1 MRLLISVLTLFASIN
16 ALAAE
21 VISIEGSASRSVLAS
36 VYAPRADLCKGIA
49 IISHGAG
56 GSEQGYRYLG
66 EAFSSLGFLTIVP
79 RHPESGREVVREAV
93 RTKGLRDGL
102 SELIINP
109 QAYRARFR
117 DIDVVR
123 VWATSR
129 CPGGGMALLVGHS
142 MGAATVLLEAGAR
155 NRLGLIGRD
164 GFDAYIALSPQ
175 GEGSI
180 FEADGWSQIRRPV
193 LSITGTQD
201 TELGSGRW
209 ESRIQPYLSLPAGC
223 KWLAVIDGATHMQ
236 LAGVGDSKFVEAST
250 IRVIEAFVAALPE
263 AGCAMKTLIPG
274 VDLRQK

>member
-1 MRLLISVLTLFASIN
+1 
-16 ALAAE
+16 
-21 VISIEGSASRSVLAS
+21 
-36 VYAPRADLCKGIA
+36 
-49 IISHGAG
+49 
-56 GSEQGYRYLG
+56 
-66 EAFSSLGFLTIVP
+66 
-79 RHPESGREVVREAV
+79 VREAV

-109 QAYRARFR
+109 QAYLARFR

-123 VWATSR
+123 VWATPR
-129 CPGGGMALLVGHS
+129 CAGGNMAILVGHS
-142 MGAATVLLEAGAR
+142 MGAATVMLEAGAR

-209 ESRIQPYLSLPAGC
+209 ESRTQPYLSLPAGC

-236 LAGVGDSKFVEAST
+236 LAGVGDSVSVEAKT